1 LYQYND
7 NDLELQTN
15 TTNMA
20 PPRVHVISDDP
31 EFDPEFIS
39 HLQAEGF
46 ETTYLSLIPSK
57 NNNNKTDITPLLHIA
72 DDLETGELY
81 AVIAFGAAATAC
93 LDFYSSAQPHCCA
106 LIAYYPTAIVNPT
119 VTFPKALHNT
129 THLAASQNFAPA
141 FHSYTY
147 ENVAPG
153 FAERDLEEYERVSA
167 SLAWSRT
174 LGILRA
180 AFNITVDLESV
191 WEEHTEL
198 EFVTKDAAA
207 TMRTMVA
214 EPYVNHIPTLTGGI
228 GQKDLFLFYRDYFI
242 PSNPPSTAMK
252 LVSRTIGVD
261 RVVDEMVFS
270 FEHTQVIP
278 WMLPDVPPTGKKVS
292 VALVAI
298 VAIVGGKLSHEHI
311 YWDQA
316 SVLVQLGLLDP
327 KLVPQAMRD
336 QGMERLPVVGAESAR
351 KVLDE
356 SSEPSNE
363 LLSSWRSGRSDVEAK
378 MPLRPKQAVTGSE

>member
-1 LYQYND
+1 
-7 NDLELQTN
+7 
-15 TTNMA
+15 MPSPA
-20 PPRVHVISDDP
+20 RVHVISDDP
-31 EFDPEFIS
+31 EFDSEFIS

-46 ETTYLSLIPSK
+46 ETTYLALLPTSK
-57 NNNNKTDITPLLHIA
+57 NNNKPDITPLLHIA

-81 AVIAFGAAATAC
+81 GVLAFGAAATAC
-93 LDFYSSAQPHCCA
+93 LDFYASAQPHCCA
-106 LIAYYPTAIVNPT
+106 LIAYYPTAIVNPK
-119 VTFPKALHNT
+119 VKFPPSLHNT

-141 FHSYTY
+141 FNSYTY

-174 LGILRA
+174 LSILRA
-180 AFNITVDLESV
+180 AFNIAVDLERV

-228 GQKDLFLFYRDYFI
+228 GQKDLFRFYRDYFI

-252 LVSRTIGVD
+252 LISRTIGVD

-270 FEHTQVIP
+270 FEHTQEIP

-298 VAIVGGKLSHEHI
+298 VCIRYVFTRFCAL
-311 YWDQA
+311 
-316 SVLVQLGLLDP
+316 
-327 KLVPQAMRD
+327 
-336 QGMERLPVVGAESAR
+336 
-351 KVLDE
+351 
-356 SSEPSNE
+356 N
-363 LLSSWRSGRSDVEAK
+363 
-378 MPLRPKQAVTGSE
+378 

>member
-1 LYQYND
+1 
-7 NDLELQTN
+7 
-15 TTNMA
+15 MPSPA
-20 PPRVHVISDDP
+20 RVHVISDDP
-31 EFDPEFIS
+31 EFDSEFIS
-39 HLQAEGF
+39 HLQSEGF
-46 ETTYLSLIPSK
+46 ETTYQYLALIPGK
-57 NNNNKTDITPLLHIA
+57 NNNKPDITPLLHIA
-72 DDLETGELY
+72 DDLERGELY
-81 AVIAFGAAATAC
+81 GVIAFGAAATAC

-106 LIAYYPTAIVNPT
+106 LISYYPTAIVNPK
-119 VTFPKALHNT
+119 VKFPPGLHNT

-147 ENVAPG
+147 ENAAPG

-174 LGILRA
+174 LGILRK
-180 AFNITVDLESV
+180 AFNITVDLECV

-270 FEHTQVIP
+270 FEHTQEIP

-298 VAIVGGKLSHEHI
+298 VCI
-311 YWDQA
+311 
-316 SVLVQLGLLDP
+316 
-327 KLVPQAMRD
+327 R
-336 QGMERLPVVGAESAR
+336 
-351 KVLDE
+351 
-356 SSEPSNE
+356 
-363 LLSSWRSGRSDVEAK
+363 
-378 MPLRPKQAVTGSE
+378 

>member
-1 LYQYND
+1 MPL
-7 NDLELQTN
+7 
-15 TTNMA
+15 
-20 PPRVHVISDDP
+20 PRVHIISDDP
-31 EFDPEFIS
+31 EFDSEFIS

-46 ETTYLSLIPSK
+46 ETTYLALYPTSK
-57 NNNNKTDITPLLHIA
+57 SNNKPDITPLEHIA

-81 AVIAFGAAATAC
+81 GVIAFGAAATAC

-106 LIAYYPTAIVNPT
+106 LIAYYPTAIVNPK
-119 VTFPKALHNT
+119 VKFPPSLHTT

-141 FHSYTY
+141 FPSYTY

-153 FAERDLEEYERVSA
+153 FAEHDMEEYERVAA
-167 SLAWSRT
+167 SLAWTRT
-174 LGILRA
+174 LGTLRA
-180 AFNITVDLESV
+180 AFNITVDLERV
-191 WEEHTEL
+191 WEEHVEL
-198 EFVTKDAAA
+198 EFATKDAAA

-270 FEHTQVIP
+270 FEHTQPVP

-298 VAIVGGKLSHEHI
+298 VCIRGGKLYHEHI

-363 LLSSWRSGRSDVEAK
+363 LLSSWRDGKSQGDAGAE

>member
-1 LYQYND
+1 
-7 NDLELQTN
+7 
-15 TTNMA
+15 MA

-39 HLQAEGF
+39 HLLAEGF
-46 ETTYLSLIPSK
+46 QTTYLALIPSK
-57 NNNNKTDITPLLHIA
+57 NNNKTDITPLLHIA

-106 LIAYYPTAIVNPT
+106 LIAYYPTAIVNPK
-119 VTFPKALHNT
+119 VKFPKALHNT

>member
-1 LYQYND
+1 MP
-7 NDLELQTN
+7 T
-15 TTNMA
+15 
-20 PPRVHVISDDP
+20 PRVHVISDDL
-31 EFDPEFIS
+31 EFDSEFIS

-46 ETTYLSLIPSK
+46 ETTYLALIPSK
-57 NNNNKTDITPLLHIA
+57 NNNKPDITPLLHIA

-81 AVIAFGAAATAC
+81 GVIAFGAAATAC

-106 LIAYYPTAIVNPT
+106 LIAYYPTAIVNPK
-119 VTFPKALHNT
+119 VKFPKALHNT

-180 AFNITVDLESV
+180 AFNITVDLERV

-214 EPYVNHIPTLTGGI
+214 EPYVNHVPTLTGGI

-242 PSNPPSTAMK
+242 PSNPPSTAIK

-270 FEHTQVIP
+270 FEHTQTIP

-298 VAIVGGKLSHEHI
+298 VGLRGQKLCHEHI

-327 KLVPQAMRD
+327 KLVPQSMKD
-336 QGMERLPVVGAESAR
+336 QGMERLPVAGAESAR

-363 LLSSWRSGRSDVEAK
+363 LLSSWRNRRSHGDIEAG

>member
-1 LYQYND
+1 
-7 NDLELQTN
+7 
-15 TTNMA
+15 MS
-20 PPRVHVISDDP
+20 PPRVHIISDDP
-31 EFDPEFIS
+31 EFDSEFIS

-46 ETTYLSLIPSK
+46 ETTYLALLPTSK
-57 NNNNKTDITPLLHIA
+57 NNNKPDITPLLHIA

-106 LIAYYPTAIVNPT
+106 LIAYYPTAIVNPK
-119 VTFPKALHNT
+119 VKFPPSLRTT

-141 FHSYTY
+141 FPSYTY

-153 FAERDLEEYERVSA
+153 FAERDLEEYERVPA
-167 SLAWSRT
+167 SLAWTRT

-180 AFNITVDLESV
+180 AFNIAVDLERV
-191 WEEHTEL
+191 WEEHVEL
-198 EFVTKDAAA
+198 EFATKDAAA

-228 GQKDLFLFYRDYFI
+228 GQEDLFLFYRDYFI
-242 PSNPPSTAMK
+242 PSNPPSTAMQ

-270 FEHTQVIP
+270 FEHTQPVP

-298 VAIVGGKLSHEHI
+298 VCIRGGKLYHEHI

-336 QGMERLPVVGAESAR
+336 QGMRRLPVVGAESAR
-351 KVLDE
+351 KVLNE

-363 LLSSWRSGRSDVEAK
+363 LLSSWKNGKAQSDAGAT
-378 MPLRPKQAVTGSE
+378 MPLRPKQAMTGSE

>member
-1 LYQYND
+1 MP
-7 NDLELQTN
+7 N
-15 TTNMA
+15 TTTR
-20 PPRVHVISDDP
+20 PRVHIASDDL
-31 EFDPEFIS
+31 EFDIEFLS

-46 ETTYLSLIPSK
+46 ETNYIPLLPPKSGNTK
-57 NNNNKTDITPLLHIA
+57 LDLTPLRHVA
-72 DDLETGELY
+72 DDLEFGESY
-81 AVIAFGAAATAC
+81 AIIAFGSAATAC
-93 LDFYSSAQPHCCA
+93 LDFYASTQPNCCA
-106 LIAYYPTAIVNPT
+106 LIAYYPTAIANPLMK
-119 VTFPKALHNT
+119 FPPSLHTT

-141 FHSYTY
+141 FPSYTY
-147 ENVAPG
+147 ESVQPG
-153 FAERDLEEYERVSA
+153 FAEHDLEEFDRLA
-167 SLAWSRT
+167 SSLSWSRT
-174 LGILRA
+174 LGVLRA
-180 AFNITVDLESV
+180 AFRLSVDLESV
-191 WEEHTEL
+191 WEEHVAL
-198 EFVTKDAAA
+198 EFATKDAAA

-214 EPYVNHIPTLTGGI
+214 EPYVNHVPTLTGGI
-228 GQKDLFLFYRDYFI
+228 GQKDLFEFYRDYFI
-242 PSNPPSTAMK
+242 PSNPPSTAMR

-270 FEHTQVIP
+270 FEHTQPIP

-298 VAIVGGKLSHEHI
+298 VCIRGGKLYHEHI

-327 KLVPQAMRD
+327 KLVPQSMRE

-363 LLSSWRSGRSDVEAK
+363 LLSSWKKRSRGDPVVE
-378 MPLRPKQAVTGSE
+378 MPARPKQAANLG

>member
-1 LYQYND
+1 
-7 NDLELQTN
+7 
-15 TTNMA
+15 MA

-46 ETTYLSLIPSK
+46 ETTYLALIPSK
-57 NNNNKTDITPLLHIA
+57 NSNTTDITPLLHIA

-81 AVIAFGAAATAC
+81 GVIAFGAAATAC

-106 LIAYYPTAIVNPT
+106 LIAYYPTAIANPK
-119 VTFPKALHNT
+119 VKFPKTLHNT

-153 FAERDLEEYERVSA
+153 FAERDLEEYDRVSA

-174 LGILRA
+174 LGVLRA
-180 AFNITVDLESV
+180 AFNITVDLERV

-214 EPYVNHIPTLTGGI
+214 EPYVNHVPTLTGGI

-298 VAIVGGKLSHEHI
+298 VCIRGKKLYHEHL

-356 SSEPSNE
+356 SSEPSNQ
-363 LLSSWRSGRSDVEAK
+363 LLSSWSNGRSDVEAK
-378 MPLRPKQAVTGSE
+378 MLLRPKQAVTGSE

>member
-1 LYQYND
+1 MP
-7 NDLELQTN
+7 T
-15 TTNMA
+15 
-20 PPRVHVISDDP
+20 PRVHVISDDL
-31 EFDPEFIS
+31 EFDSEFIS

-46 ETTYLSLIPSK
+46 ETTYLALIPSK
-57 NNNNKTDITPLLHIA
+57 NNNKPDITPLLHIA

-81 AVIAFGAAATAC
+81 GVIAFGAAATAC

-106 LIAYYPTAIVNPT
+106 LIAYYPTAIVNPK
-119 VTFPKALHNT
+119 VKFPKALHNT

-180 AFNITVDLESV
+180 AFNITVDLERV

-214 EPYVNHIPTLTGGI
+214 EPYVNHVPTLTGGI

-242 PSNPPSTAMK
+242 PSNPPSTAIK

-270 FEHTQVIP
+270 FEHTQTIP

-298 VAIVGGKLSHEHI
+298 VGLRGQKLCHEHI

-327 KLVPQAMRD
+327 KLVPQSMKD
-336 QGMERLPVVGAESAR
+336 QGMERLPVAGAESAR

-363 LLSSWRSGRSDVEAK
+363 LLSSWRNRRSHGDIEAG
-378 MPLRPKQAVTGSE
+378 MPLRPKQAVTGSD